1 MPTSDRGSRRTR
13 HLSPRSS
20 RAAGV
25 QSRRAPRRVRIGT
38 AGGGQQLCA
47 TGRVLRNKAHH
58 KAHHKPHRKSSRGFT
73 LIEMLVVLMIA
84 GLLIAVVALAPSR
97 NKRTD
102 LNEEAQRL
110 ATLLE
115 SADDEAQVR
124 SASIAWEPVDGGYRF
139 FQRAENGKWL
149 PLNDDVLGPHRW
161 DTEVTGVSIH
171 YTGGAGIQ
179 RVVFGDESIEVPVT
193 ITLHSG
199 AVSLLVV
206 GTGIGNFAVRRP

>member
-13 HLSPRSS
+13 CIR
-20 RAAGV
+20 
-25 QSRRAPRRVRIGT
+25 QSLLVGSAQPLRAPRRSRT
-38 AGGGQQLCA
+38 AIAVSGQRHCG
-47 TGRVLRNKAHH
+47 TGRVL
-58 KAHHKPHRKSSRGFT
+58 HRASSRGFT

-124 SASIAWEPVDGGYRF
+124 SASIAWQPVDGGYRF

-149 PLNDDVLGPHRW
+149 PLNDEVLGPHRW
-161 DTEVTGVSIH
+161 DADVTGVSIH

-193 ITLHSG
+193 ITLQSG

>member
-1 MPTSDRGSRRTR
+1 MNR
-13 HLSPRSS
+13 
-20 RAAGV
+20 
-25 QSRRAPRRVRIGT
+25 
-38 AGGGQQLCA
+38 
-47 TGRVLRNKAHH
+47 KANH
-58 KAHHKPHRKSSRGFT
+58 KAHRKSSRGFT

-139 FQRAENGKWL
+139 FQRAESGKWL

-193 ITLHSG
+193 ITLQSG